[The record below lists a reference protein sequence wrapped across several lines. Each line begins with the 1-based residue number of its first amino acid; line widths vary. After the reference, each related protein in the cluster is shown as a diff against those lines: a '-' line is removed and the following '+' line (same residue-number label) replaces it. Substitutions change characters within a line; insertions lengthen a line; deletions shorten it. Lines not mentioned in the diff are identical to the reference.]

1 VPRLSELDLT
11 GAAFRTQE
19 AVQVAIEKA
28 CGKSFHLLGESE
40 EGRPI
45 YGVVLGN
52 GPKTVS
58 LIAGAH
64 SDEPVGPETLRTL
77 ILKGLPQGGP
87 WLDEFRFVIVPHVNP
102 DGEARNREWTKS
114 WPDPAAYLR
123 HVFREPPGRDV
134 EFGFP
139 EMRVENQLVSEFLR
153 AHAPYAL
160 HMSLHGMA
168 VAEGAMLLIER
179 HWAGSTQE
187 LRDRFR
193 KAARDAGLDMHDQ
206 NRKGE
211 KGFFYI
217 EAGFWTTPEGA
228 AMRHHFRAMGDPE
241 TAALFHQSSM
251 EYVRTLGGDPL
262 CLVTELPLFVVPNRD
277 PKPGVPAA
285 YLALKERLP
294 ELTMRAK
301 HGEPLDQDLA
311 SLRPLELVMAMR
323 LQLKALE
330 LGLEHVG

>member
-1 VPRLSELDLT
+1 VPRLSELDLS

-19 AVQVAIEKA
+19 AVQVAIEKT

-40 EGRPI
+40 EGRPL
-45 YGVVLGN
+45 YGVVLGR
-52 GPKTVS
+52 GPKNVS
-58 LIAGAH
+58 LVAGAH

-77 ILKGLPQGGP
+77 ILQGAGP

-102 DGEARNREWTKS
+102 DGEVRNREWTKS

-123 HVFREPPGRDV
+123 HAFREPPGRDV
-134 EFGFP
+134 EFGYP
-139 EMRVENQLVSEFLR
+139 KMRVENRLVSDFLR
-153 AHAPYAL
+153 ARAPYAL

-168 VAEGAMLLIER
+168 VADGAMLLIER

-187 LRDRFR
+187 LRDRFK
-193 KAARDAGLDMHDQ
+193 KAACDAGLEMHDQ
-206 NRKGE
+206 NRRGE

-228 AMRHHFRAMGDPE
+228 AMRHHFRAIGDQE
-241 TAALFHQSSM
+241 TAARFHDSSM
-251 EYVRTLGGDPL
+251 EFVRSLGGDPL

-277 PKPGVPAA
+277 PKPGVPTA
-285 YLALKERLP
+285 YFALKKRLP
-294 ELTMRAK
+294 ELTLRAK
-301 HGEPLDQDLA
+301 RGEPLDQGLA
-311 SLRPLELVMAMR
+311 SLRPLELATAMR